1 MVVIKDENIDF
12 HEYVYIYGQLDFI
25 DISENADENFG
36 KKYLWKKINQNFKK

>member
-12 HEYVYIYGQLDFI
+12 HEYIYGQLDFI

-36 KKYLWKKINQNFKK
+36 KQLIKTSKNDKNMRS